1 MLKPVSAGS
10 GAAAARRG
18 GSPAGS
24 WVGAKRGGRCAFTCP
39 GGRRLLQ
46 RLLAPSRLSW
56 GRLCLPPSWHPPQ
69 GLRVPRPTSVRRRA
83 GGGSPAGGQAGRQP
97 PGLCR
102 EGDQAWAGTGRTGS
116 SRRRRARGQRRSRA
130 LCPAQACQPSL
141 RRHHARRLGPSERL
155 LLLLLLPPPPSRGAR
170 LPPPWLCLNR
180 APKWLRGASAARCAL
195 LFAGQW
201 RGLHSCP
208 PPPLRRGP
216 DPDKPCPRSCSLQT
230 AAAADRS
237 PPRRTLPVLRSLTT
251 FACNLEAMPGIQG
264 DLPYLMKCL
273 ERPLC
278 RAGVQ
283 HASPPPEPAKPVSS
297 EGKGRWRRTRLQPP
311 RK

>member
-1 MLKPVSAGS
+1 MTTAGRS
-10 GAAAARRG
+10 RG
-18 GSPAGS
+18 
-24 WVGAKRGGRCAFTCP
+24 
-39 GGRRLLQ
+39 
-46 RLLAPSRLSW
+46 
-56 GRLCLPPSWHPPQ
+56 H
-69 GLRVPRPTSVRRRA
+69 
-83 GGGSPAGGQAGRQP
+83 QAGHGDCPQIRAPRAHAQP
-97 PGLCR
+97 RL
-102 EGDQAWAGTGRTGS
+102 RTQP
-116 SRRRRARGQRRSRA
+116 AALPERSM
-130 LCPAQACQPSL
+130 Q
-141 RRHHARRLGPSERL
+141 
-155 LLLLLLPPPPSRGAR
+155 RGAR
-170 LPPPWLCLNR
+170 SNCSRTGNGQKPVGVLGTGGGD
-180 APKWLRGASAARCAL
+180 RGRSPDG
-195 LFAGQW
+195 AGQW